1 MIKSKITCFKMP
13 WTLNISKDR
22 ENWYSKREEYFSYNS
37 HKTGE
42 KAAEEA
48 FHLTN
53 CPIESLE
60 NKYLLKLVQKF
71 HGPSLSVGD
80 IVKVDRYMRQT
91 GDNHIPE
98 YYLCKS
104 IGWEKFEEDI
114 IELNKYLV

>member
-1 MIKSKITCFKMP
+1 MIESKITCFKLP
-13 WTLNISKDR
+13 IAFKISADR
-22 ENWYSKREEYFSYNS
+22 ENWYANREEYFNYNS
-37 HKTGE
+37 NRKGE

-48 FHLTN
+48 FHCTN
-53 CPIESLE
+53 CPVEYIKS
-60 NKYLLKLVQKF
+60 KHLLKVIKNF

-80 IVKVDRYMRQT
+80 IVKVDKYMRQT
-91 GDNHIPE
+91 GDNYIPE